1 MTPRSRTTVYG
12 DMMSCPT
19 WMTLS
24 TEESLV
30 RFVADQGQR
39 SSDSS
44 VLFVFSWRCF
54 EPHQLLTE
62 SDSKHLD
69 SRLWRFTSGFR
80 GYSVSSLLIMSP
92 YLNSLRFWRIGTG
105 RDAILCRPNASQI
118 LVDKSV
124 FCVSNTIIYLFV
136 TWRSMQYCS
145 RHKKFNYKCNEYIF
159 SCHRV

>member
-1 MTPRSRTTVYG
+1 MCDFSLSSESKMTPRSRTTVYG
-12 DMMSCPT
+12 DMMSGPT
-19 WMTLS
+19 WMTVS

-92 YLNSLRFWRIGTG
+92 YLNSLRFWRNGTG
-105 RDAILCRPNASQI
+105 RDAIPCNASHI

-124 FCVSNTIIYLFV
+124 FCVSSTIIYLFM
-136 TWRSMQYCS
+136 TWRSMQ
-145 RHKKFNYKCNEYIF
+145 
-159 SCHRV
+159 